1 MQSILVPHHDRD
13 KATLRRFCP
22 AAVKR
27 ATPLSRRVGQDVLLS
42 TVCDT
47 IHSVIDMDIK
57 K

>member
-13 KATLRRFCP
+13 KATLRCFCP

-27 ATPLSRRVGQDVLLS
+27 STPLSRRDGQDVLLS
-42 TVCDT
+42 IVCDT
-47 IHSVIDMDIK
+47 INSVIDMDIK